1 MIQLFIPCALEM
13 KMNIQQGL
21 RHMFVCLCVLSTLSI
36 CAYWIYEFWL
46 DEDLSVITYREFYKK
61 PDDAHPTISLCLETP
76 FLPQRLAEYGVNE
89 SVYADFLTGGYFSK
103 EMLRINY
110 ENVTIDVLDYIDEYK
125 IYLNNGTVIKSDSGL
140 SIESIT
146 KLVYVSY
153 SGIYGYSYHAAA
165 FFKCFALDIPRFRDL
180 LMFRILISNNIF
192 RNGERPTYRSLR
204 AVYHMPQQ
212 FMLSGVN
219 QKWIWPKRAVNES
232 YKMRFIIGGNT
243 IMRKRNK
250 RESRCIES
258 CDNYDDWVMQHHK
271 NEAQCNIP
279 YGKQDKQFP
288 LCNTSET
295 MKRGL
300 VQGGI
305 VERKNLARPC
315 KTMKG
320 LQVEHLESTMGAPNG
335 KQVGKFWFSVN
346 FQQSTFTEIEQ
357 KRYTALFLSYYAITF

>member
-1 MIQLFIPCALEM
+1 MDKKI
-13 KMNIQQGL
+13 NIQRGL
-21 RHMFVCLCVLSTLSI
+21 RYMFVLLCVLSAISI
-36 CAYWIYEFWL
+36 CAYWIYKFQL
-46 DEDLSVITYREFYKK
+46 DEDLSVITYREFYEK

-89 SVYADFLTGGYFSK
+89 SVYADFLTGGYFSE
-103 EMLRINY
+103 EMLGINY
-110 ENVTIDVLDYIDEYK
+110 ENVTIDVLDYIEEYK
-125 IYLNNGTVIKSDSGL
+125 IYFKNGSVIKSDFGL
-140 SIESIT
+140 SIKHIT

-153 SGIYGYSYHAAA
+153 AGIYGYSSMDTA
-165 FFKCFALDIPRFRDL
+165 FFKCFALDIPRYRDL
-180 LMFRILISNNIF
+180 LVFRILISNNIF
-192 RNGERPTYRSLR
+192 RNGERPTYGELR

-219 QKWIWPKRAVNES
+219 QKWIWPKRAVNEN

-250 RESRCIES
+250 SKSRCIES
-258 CDNYDDWVMQHHK
+258 CDDYDDWVLQHHK

-279 YGKQDKQFP
+279 YGKQNEQFP
-288 LCNTSET
+288 TCNTSET

-300 VQGGI
+300 VQGTI
-305 VERKNLARPC
+305 VERKNLVRPC
-315 KTMKG
+315 KTIEG
-320 LQVEHLESTMGAPNG
+320 IQVEHLESTMGTSNG

-357 KRYTALFLSYYAITF
+357 KRYTVLFLSYFTITF